1 MKRLR
6 KYLKSLLIIIVLALL
21 IVVAFW
27 PKSTEVDLATVG
39 RGPLTVTIDEEGKT
53 RVRERFVVSAPVAG
67 RVERIELEPGDRV
80 VRNETPVA
88 VFRPADP
95 VLLDVRSKTEA
106 EASVK
111 SAEAGLGG
119 ARAER
124 EKAAAEERLARSE
137 LERMRGLLKD
147 DVVSRQTFESAESR
161 ARTAEE
167 ALRAAEFGV
176 TRAEHEVTMAR
187 SRLLSASGAA
197 GSVQRSIVIQA
208 PITGVVLKRL
218 RESEAVVPAGEAL
231 LELGDP
237 RKLEIIAEFL
247 STDAVRIRAG
257 NPVLIERWG
266 GEAPLHGRVRLV
278 EPSGF
283 MKISALGVEEQRV
296 NVLIDFD
303 DPFDAWKRLG
313 DGYRVELRVVVW
325 QVDDALKVPTSALFR
340 RGEQWAVF
348 VVDNE
353 RADLRIVEVGRRN
366 GAEAEVNKGLVAGQ
380 SVIVHPSDSIADGA
394 RVSRRT
400 Q

>member
-6 KYLKSLLIIIVLALL
+6 KYLKALSLIVLLALL
-21 IVVAFW
+21 IIAALW
-27 PKSTEVDLATVG
+27 PKSTEVDLAPVR

-67 RVERIELEPGDRV
+67 RVERIELEPGDKV
-80 VRNETPVA
+80 VRNETVVA
-88 VFRPADP
+88 VFRPVDP
-95 VLLDVRSKTEA
+95 VLLDVRTKTEA
-106 EASVK
+106 EASVQG
-111 SAEAGLGG
+111 AEAGLGA

-124 EKAAAEERLARSE
+124 EKAAAEERLAQSE
-137 LERMRGLLKD
+137 LARMRGLFKD

-167 ALRAAEFGV
+167 ALRASEFGV

-187 SRLLSASGAA
+187 ARLLSTSRTP
-197 GSVQRSIVIQA
+197 GSAQRSIVIRA

-237 RKLEIIAEFL
+237 RRLEIIAEFL

-266 GEAPLHGRVRLV
+266 GEAPLRGRVRLV

-313 DGYRVELRVVVW
+313 DGYRVETRVIVW
-325 QVDDALKVPTSALFR
+325 QVGDALKAPTSALFR
-340 RGEQWAVF
+340 RGEEWAVF
-348 VVDNE
+348 VVENE
-353 RADLRIVEVGRRN
+353 RANLRTVEVGRRN
-366 GAEAEVNKGLVAGQ
+366 GAEAEVKKGLVAGQ
-380 SVIVHPSDSIADGA
+380 NVIVHPSDSIADRT
-394 RVSRRT
+394 RVSPRP